1 MEIIKQIEQSFKT
14 SISFPCSY
22 IKGNSEKRIYI
33 DLKNFKNKTSIISKL
48 SRSGFRRSYNHMYI
62 PQCKDCSQCTS
73 SRINKMKFL
82 FTKGTKRNLK
92 KNSDLKI
99 SVNTKNF
106 EKERFELFINYCS
119 ERHNSGNMQFMNFE
133 EFNNFYHHNQN
144 KTIILDLID
153 NHNVLFASILLDV
166 LDDGYSAVYSFFN
179 PFLNKRGLGKNLIL
193 RSLELLI
200 DIKKKYLYLGYWI
213 KDCTSMNYKSSFKG
227 VEFFINGKWQN
238 KP

>member
-153 NHNVLFASILLDV
+153 NHNR
-166 LDDGYSAVYSFFN
+166 
-179 PFLNKRGLGKNLIL
+179 P
-193 RSLELLI
+193 
-200 DIKKKYLYLGYWI
+200 
-213 KDCTSMNYKSSFKG
+213 
-227 VEFFINGKWQN
+227 
-238 KP
+238 